1 MLDFDLFEKSK
12 GVWRVRSAS
21 RGDKMAPET
30 DAIWP
35 KVLRRVAS
43 YSADVFHNQ
52 TVCTEH
58 LRRSP
63 EMLKLIS
70 ERYACALQGPRLAY
84 RRCLV
89 RFRSKCPIGP
99 DAQIGL

>member
-12 GVWRVRSAS
+12 GVWRVRSTS

-30 DAIWP
+30 DASWP

-58 LRRSP
+58 LRRP
-63 EMLKLIS
+63 ALAGDVEVDQRALRLRAS
-70 ERYACALQGPRLAY
+70 EAAACGPPLPRP
-84 RRCLV
+84 
-89 RFRSKCPIGP
+89 F
-99 DAQIGL
+99 